1 MCKRE
6 TRTARARMP
15 GRNRLPRLMSR
26 IDLDRRSRLGIRVA
40 VAASLLFSAGAA
52 FAEQLGLGSAPDPAL
67 VRAWDIDVT
76 PDGVGLPEGRG
87 SVADGKRVYAQKCAA
102 CHGSDGQGG
111 PMDRLAGGQGSL
123 ASPKPVKT
131 IGSYW
136 PYATTLFDYVRR
148 AMPFN
153 APQTL
158 SNDEVYAVTAY
169 LLQLNGIVPADA
181 TLDAAT
187 LAAVRMPNRNGF
199 VPDPRPDVK

>member
-1 MCKRE
+1 ML
-6 TRTARARMP
+6 ARSLLVA
-15 GRNRLPRLMSR
+15 LLLVSEAVHAQQ
-26 IDLDRRSRLGIRVA
+26 LGIGTR
-40 VAASLLFSAGAA
+40 
-52 FAEQLGLGSAPDPAL
+52 PDPAL
-67 VRAWDIDVT
+67 LRAWDIDIA
-76 PDGVGLPEGRG
+76 PDGAGLPPG
-87 SVADGKRVYAQKCAA
+87 SGDVAAGKRVYAQRCAA

-111 PMDRLAGGQGSL
+111 PMDRLVGGRGSL
-123 ASPKPVKT
+123 ASAKPVKT

-169 LLQLNGIVPADA
+169 LLRLNGIVADDA

-187 LAAVRMPNRNGF
+187 LAAVRMPNRDGF
-199 VPDPRPDVK
+199 VPDPRPDVR